1 MERRPQDRQLSA
13 RQARQLMDTAYLA
26 AATALL
32 WLAL

>member
-1 MERRPQDRQLSA
+1 MSLPPQRQLSQ

-32 WLAL
+32 WVAL